1 MRSFCR
7 TVLVAAAVRLAKSQG
22 EEAAL
27 FKQLFLA
34 WTGFVRMDRRS
45 VLINLGHG
53 FFGDRPGCF
62 LIAQNRAAIW
72 HMGWDAT
79 ERENTAEATDR
90 VCTSTKPK

>member
-1 MRSFCR
+1 
-7 TVLVAAAVRLAKSQG
+7 
-22 EEAAL
+22 
-27 FKQLFLA
+27 
-34 WTGFVRMDRRS
+34 